1 MNLIITINQD
11 NEAFDGNRES
21 ETARI
26 LKDIAKNIQAG
37 HTDFSIRDTNGN
49 TVGWVETK

>member
-11 NEAFDGNRES
+11 NEAFDGNREL

-26 LKDIAKNIQAG
+26 LKDIAKNIQSG
-37 HTDFSIRDTNGN
+37 HTDFKVQDINGN
-49 TVGWVETK
+49 TVGRVETK